1 MFDDQT
7 DAFERLVTLGALA
20 SDHVQR
26 EEYDYSTDLKNHLK
40 KLQNNQDEKVR
51 TIKNLQNKVAALEG
65 NKVDAPKKRSQLLEE
80 LLDAEIFGNDDLYHE
95 LLAEMKNRFCRN
107 EDAIYIS
114 LLEALRNRDYKA
126 QGRIKPV
133 VAAIDMS
140 KVEDLEYILEGYLI
154 RGELHLLFGGRG
166 TGKTSLTGGM
176 IRAGDAGIGFLEQ
189 VTPKKSFKSLF
200 IQADGGASRFKEVY
214 QKLNLND
221 EMVEIIAAD
230 AKQGT
235 TNWKCDLRGNN
246 STKK

>member
-1 MFDDQT
+1 
-7 DAFERLVTLGALA
+7 
-20 SDHVQR
+20 
-26 EEYDYSTDLKNHLK
+26 
-40 KLQNNQDEKVR
+40 
-51 TIKNLQNKVAALEG
+51 
-65 NKVDAPKKRSQLLEE
+65 
-80 LLDAEIFGNDDLYHE
+80 
-95 LLAEMKNRFCRN
+95 MKNRFCRN

-126 QGRIKPV
+126 QGRTKPV

-176 IRAGDAGIGFLEQ
+176 IRAGHAGIGFLEQ

-214 QKLNLND
+214 QKLNLKD

-235 TNWKCDLRGNN
+235 TNWKCDLRGII
-246 STKK
+246 